1 MEKSSSPCFMMP
13 MMGALHSDPQKGECW
28 GTLVP
33 PTLLPGFFLLLLLFF
48 KKYLVKASSGGI
60 WLDAGRCLGGDEVV
74 WGGCS
79 QQGVRHGQR
88 PTAGGNTFPPM
99 APEFC
104 LSQALSILPPASS
117 SKPGGNMELKGFG
130 ETEARSRKGLFQAFE
145 PPETAGH
152 CPVGRGFSVFGLKFT
167 AQWPSSNVPS

>member
-1 MEKSSSPCFMMP
+1 MVGLSTLTPK
-13 MMGALHSDPQKGECW
+13 KCW

-33 PTLLPGFFLLLLLFF
+33 PTLLPGFFLLLFF
-48 KKYLVKASSGGI
+48 KKYHLVRASRGGI
-60 WLDAGRCLGGDEVV
+60 WLDAGRCLGGDEEV

-79 QQGVRHGQR
+79 QQGSDTGKGPLQEG
-88 PTAGGNTFPPM
+88 TLFL
-99 APEFC
+99 PEFC
-104 LSQALSILPPASS
+104 LSQALSILPPAS

-130 ETEARSRKGLFQAFE
+130 ETEARSRKGLFQACE

-152 CPVGRGFSVFGLKFT
+152 CPMGRGFSVSGLKFT